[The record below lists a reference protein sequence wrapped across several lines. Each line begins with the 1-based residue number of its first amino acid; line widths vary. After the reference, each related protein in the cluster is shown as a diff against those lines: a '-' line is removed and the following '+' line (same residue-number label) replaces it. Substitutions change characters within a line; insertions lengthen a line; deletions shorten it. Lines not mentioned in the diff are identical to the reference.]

1 MPVTSTASTFPTVA
15 GPVITGAPVAGR
27 FSGRLMCTVR
37 VATPDQSRSVV
48 QTWLLEITMRS
59 SSAYS

>member
-1 MPVTSTASTFPTVA
+1 MPVTSTASTCPTVA

-37 VATPDQSRSVV
+37 VVTPDQSRSVV
-48 QTWLLEITMRS
+48 QTWLALTTLFS
-59 SSAYS
+59 NVS